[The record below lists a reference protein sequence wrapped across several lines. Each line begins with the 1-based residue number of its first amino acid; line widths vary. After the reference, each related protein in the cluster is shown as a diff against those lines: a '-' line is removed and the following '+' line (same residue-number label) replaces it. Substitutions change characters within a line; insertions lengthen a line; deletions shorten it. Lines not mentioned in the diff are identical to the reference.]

1 MGSRWSSIAVCLLW
15 AISMGWLIWEKLL
28 PPLLV
33 GDPPNYRS
41 ISDSRHFEEPVGWKL
56 FLNGRPVGS
65 AVGTV
70 VKLPGDESEIRSR
83 VHFGGIRL
91 EDLPGWLRAIV
102 APLVAPEVERVVM
115 DCECILTI
123 DAQGRLSSFRS
134 TLHVPPFQ
142 DIVRLRG
149 TLNAGQMKLTIHVG
163 DFSYSAEPSF
173 PSNSLAGDTLS
184 PQACL
189 PGLRDGQAWT
199 VPSYSPWR
207 PPNDPIEILKASVEG
222 TDWINWNGRLEN
234 TWLVVYRT
242 DPGLGIGGDQTPRGW
257 LWVRRDG
264 TVLRQQVTVFDCKLT
279 FVRLSSNE
287 AAALEKGLHKR

>member
-1 MGSRWSSIAVCLLW
+1 
-15 AISMGWLIWEKLL
+15 MGWLVWEKLL

-41 ISDSRHFEEPVGWKL
+41 ISDSRHFEEPVGWRL

-65 AVGTV
+65 AVGMA
-70 VKLPGDESEIRSR
+70 VKLPGDETEVRSR

-91 EDLPGWLRAIV
+91 EDLPSWLRAMV
-102 APLVAPEVERVVM
+102 TRLVAPQIERVVM
-115 DCECILTI
+115 DCESTLTI
-123 DAQGRLSSFRS
+123 DAEGRLSSFRS

-149 TLNAGQMKLTIHVG
+149 TLNAGQLKLTIHVG
-163 DFSYSAEPSF
+163 DFAYSAEPSL

-189 PGLRDGQAWT
+189 PGLHDGQTWT

-207 PPNDPIEILKASVEG
+207 PPNNPIEILKASVEG
-222 TDWINWNGRLEN
+222 TDWMNWNGRLEN
-234 TWLVVYRT
+234 TWRVLYRS
-242 DPGLGIGGDQTPRGW
+242 DPGLGAGSDQTPRGR
-257 LWVRRDG
+257 LWVRPDG
-264 TVLRQQVTVFDCKLT
+264 TVLRQEIMMFDCTLT
-279 FVRLSSNE
+279 FVRLSGNE
-287 AAALEKGLHKR
+287 AAALEKGLHER